1 MWRNASFKMVGVALT
16 LLGVVVLGF
25 HWTLMH
31 ATGVVTHTGTLLW
44 CFPLCGLFW
53 DWPPDPAGFSFL
65 LLVVCVGGHWVTM
78 GWALDAWLVRR
89 QRGGVESP
97 SN

>member
-1 MWRNASFKMVGVALT
+1 MWRNASFMIVGVVLT
-16 LLGVVVLGF
+16 LLGVIVLGF
-25 HWTLMH
+25 HWMLMY

-44 CFPLCGLFW
+44 SFPLCGLFW
-53 DWPPDPAGFSFL
+53 DWPPDPASFSFIL
-65 LLVVCVGGHWVTM
+65 LIVCVGGHWVGI
-78 GWALDAWLVRR
+78 GWALDQLVRR